1 MKRYVPGQGK
11 VADRVRPVGE
21 GRFFGPRPALLVHTL
36 DKAFSQCYSFIA
48 LCYKAKEEEKLREGM
63 RSMTSFPEPNASA
76 VANQR
81 WASVREKE
89 PVSEDLAVVA
99 RDLLQVFGQKTAVN
113 RLNLSVRR
121 GEFFGFLG
129 PNGAGK
135 STTIKMFT
143 GLLRPT
149 AGQAYV
155 GGINVWQDQLRAR
168 ALMGVLP
175 EYLNLYERLSGREFL
190 IFAGHMYGI
199 PKAEIQSRA
208 EELLHVL
215 TLTDDADKLI
225 IDYSVGMRKKIAL
238 AAALI
243 HRPQVLF
250 LDEPFEGIDP
260 VSSRTIREILHELT
274 RRNTTIFFSS
284 HIMEVVERLCTR
296 VGIINHGVLV
306 AEGSI
311 QELREL
317 ASGENK
323 NATLED
329 IFLNLIG
336 AGRENLNLSWL
347 E

>member
-1 MKRYVPGQGK
+1 MTTSPEQQ
-11 VADRVRPVGE
+11 
-21 GRFFGPRPALLVHTL
+21 
-36 DKAFSQCYSFIA
+36 S
-48 LCYKAKEEEKLREGM
+48 
-63 RSMTSFPEPNASA
+63 SMTAHQPWPQGGENA
-76 VANQR
+76 
-81 WASVREKE
+81 
-89 PVSEDLAVVA
+89 DMAVVA
-99 RDLLQVFGQKTAVN
+99 RDLVQVFGQKTAVN
-113 RLNLSVRR
+113 RLNLSVKR

-149 AGQAYV
+149 AGLAYV
-155 GGINVWQDQLRAR
+155 GGIDVWQDQLRAR

-190 IFAGHMYGI
+190 TFAGHMYGV
-199 PKAEIQSRA
+199 PKADIQRRS

-215 TLTDDADKLI
+215 TLSDDANKLV

-260 VSSRTIREILHELT
+260 VSSRVIRDILNDLT
-274 RRNTTIFFSS
+274 HHGTTVFFSS

-296 VGIINHGVLV
+296 VGIINQGVLV
-306 AEGSI
+306 AEGTLD
-311 QELREL
+311 ELRSR
-317 ASGENK
+317 ASGDGHD
-323 NATLED
+323 ATLED
-329 IFLNLIG
+329 VFMNIIG
-336 AGRENLNLSWL
+336 VRDEAHNLSWL